1 MVVVPVPVTKSL
13 VTSMVAMVESSD
25 VFLMVMLPDSTSTAS
40 LKVSTMLLSTPT
52 LVALSAGDEEDSV
65 GQVSAANPSSVIVQ
79 LYVEII
85 FALAV
90 SAAPQLY
97 RLLPPLKVTLSC
109 SSNKSQPIKR
119 AS

>member
-65 GQVSAANPSSVIVQ
+65 GSVPAVVKLSAVVDVIPV
-79 LYVEII
+79 
-85 FALAV
+85 
-90 SAAPQLY
+90 
-97 RLLPPLKVTLSC
+97 
-109 SSNKSQPIKR
+109 
-119 AS
+119 